1 MRILII
7 DGHAFAYRAF
17 FAIRDLSSPSGQ
29 PTNAIYGFI
38 NMLEKFEAQV
48 LPSHTVVVWD
58 GGLDEGRVEEL
69 SDYKDQRDPMPDD
82 MEVQLDEIEAYLA
95 ASGIASVCHEGVEA
109 DDRIGQLTKTAESE
123 GFEVAIVQ
131 SISLENFGTSSFL
144 IHDPRIVELQIQYFF
159 STKQIDMPELELV
172 NDRVRIWNPSDKS
185 GEPMDENAV
194 KMKTGVRPNQIVDW
208 LSLVGDAADNIPGV
222 RGIGVKTAAALLN
235 EFGSVNSI
243 YERLEDVKREK
254 QRQALAD
261 SESDVR
267 RNQELVSLK
276 LDLEDEP
283 ELESLRKGFEDTVQ
297 LEKLYEKWGFKA
309 KLANL
314 REARQSVLFDE

>member
-1 MRILII
+1 MAALDKQMRLLII

-38 NMLEKFEAQV
+38 NMFEKFEALV

-58 GGLDEGRVEEL
+58 GGLDEERVEEL

-82 MEVQLDEIEAYLA
+82 MEVQLDEIEAYLE
-95 ASGIASVCHEGVEA
+95 ASGIYSLCHEGVEA
-109 DDRIGQLTKTAESE
+109 DDRIGQLTKSAEAE
-123 GFEVAIVQ
+123 GFEVAIA
-131 SISLENFGTSSFL
+131 SS
-144 IHDPRIVELQIQYFF
+144 DKDFF
-159 STKQIDMPELELV
+159 QLV
-172 NDRVRIWNPSDKS
+172 NDRVKIWNPSDKT
-185 GEPMDENAV
+185 GEPMDQSAV
-194 KMKTGVRPNQIVDW
+194 KTKTGVCPNQIVDW

-222 RGIGVKTAAALLN
+222 PGIGVKTAAALLN
-235 EFGSVNSI
+235 KFGSVDAI
-243 YERLEDVKREK
+243 YERLEEVERDK

-261 SESDVR
+261 SEADVR

-276 LDLEDEP
+276 MNLEGEP
-283 ELESLRKGFEDTVQ
+283 ELDSLRKGFEDTAQ

>member
-1 MRILII
+1 MAALDKQMRILII

-38 NMLEKFEAQV
+38 NMFEKFEAKV
-48 LPSHTVVVWD
+48 LPTHTVVVWD

-82 MEVQLDEIEAYLA
+82 MKVQLDEIESYLE

-109 DDRIGQLTKTAESE
+109 DDRIGQLTKSAESE
-123 GFEVAIVQ
+123 GLEVAIA
-131 SISLENFGTSSFL
+131 SS
-144 IHDPRIVELQIQYFF
+144 DKDFF
-159 STKQIDMPELELV
+159 QLV
-172 NDRVRIWNPSDKS
+172 NDRVKIWNPSDKS

-194 KMKTGVRPNQIVDW
+194 KIKTGVRPEQIVDW

-222 RGIGVKTAAALLN
+222 PGIGVKTAATLLN
-235 EFGSVNSI
+235 EFGTVI
-243 YERLEDVKREK
+243 ELYKRLEDVKRDK
-254 QRQALAD
+254 QRQALLD
-261 SESDVR
+261 SEANVR
-267 RNQELVSLK
+267 RNQNLVSLK
-276 LDLEDEP
+276 MDLDDEP
-283 ELESLRKGFEDTVQ
+283 EIDSLRKGFEDTVQ

-314 REARQSVLFDE
+314 REARQSALFDE